1 MLSKQYYHSVTL
13 DRDKC
18 KGCINC
24 IKSCPTE
31 AIRVR
36 DGKAKIIKERCI
48 DCGEC
53 IRVCPYQAKSAV
65 TEKLDDIFD
74 FKYKIAIP
82 APTLYGQFNNLHDI
96 NYVLTGLKYLGF
108 DDVYEVAKATE
119 VITDCTKKL
128 IEERKLK
135 RPIINSACPTVVRL
149 ITVRFPNLIDHIL
162 PLISPMEVAAKVA
175 RREAM
180 EKTGLSE
187 EDIGVFFISPCAAKA
202 TAVRNPIGMEKSPVS
217 GVLSIKEIY
226 IKLLPI
232 LGKIDKVE
240 HLSTCAFEGVK
251 WAGTGG
257 EVEALE
263 TDKYVAV
270 DGIENVVKL
279 LEEIEDD
286 EKLDIDFVE
295 ALACTGG
302 CVGGPLTVENNFVAK
317 IKIKKLAKRLKTEGQ
332 RSEKIDISYDDISWS
347 TPVTYRNVL
356 NLDEDMLVAMR
367 KMQEM
372 EKNYACLPQLDC
384 GSCGAPS
391 CRALAEDIVRGFG
404 NETDCIYK
412 LREKV
417 RELAR
422 EMMNL
427 QEQMPGSFKSDNID
441 RENSD
446 ENK

>member
-1 MLSKQYYHSVTL
+1 MPSKQYYHSVTL
-13 DRDKC
+13 DKDKC

-65 TEKLDDIFD
+65 TEKLDDIFEY
-74 FKYKIAIP
+74 KYKIAIP

-119 VITDCTKKL
+119 AVTEYTKKL
-128 IEERKLK
+128 LSEKKIA
-135 RPIINSACPTVVRL
+135 RPVINSACPTVVRL
-149 ITVRFPNLIDHIL
+149 ICVRFPNLINHIL

-175 RREAM
+175 RQEAK
-180 EKTGLSE
+180 EKTGLKDSE
-187 EDIGVFFISPCAAKA
+187 IGVFFISPCAAKA
-202 TAVRNPIGMEKSPVS
+202 TAVRNPIGLSESPVS
-217 GVLSIKEIY
+217 GVLSIKEVY

-232 LGKIDKVE
+232 LGKIEHVE
-240 HLSTCAFEGVK
+240 NLSTCAFEGVK
-251 WAGTGG
+251 WAGSGG
-257 EVEALE
+257 EVEALASE
-263 TDKYVAV
+263 KYVAV
-270 DGIENVVKL
+270 DGIDNVVKL

-286 EKLDIDFVE
+286 EKLDLDFVE

-317 IKIKKLAKRLKTEGQ
+317 IKIKKLAKLLKEKGQ
-332 RSEKIDISYDDISWS
+332 RSEMVDIADNEIEWN
-347 TPVTYRNVL
+347 TPVVYRNVL
-356 NLDEDMLVAMR
+356 NLDDDILQAMK
-367 KMQEM
+367 KMEEM
-372 EKNYACLPQLDC
+372 EDIYASLPQLDC

-391 CRALAEDIVRGFG
+391 CRALAEDMVRGFG

-422 EMMNL
+422 EMMSL
-427 QEQMPGSFKSDNID
+427 QEQMPGSFKANNID
-441 RENSD
+441 GDNQD
-446 ENK
+446 ED